1 MTETPATR
9 PSATADDSGHGG
21 LQTFVTAGP
30 ATIVADIAAA
40 KGGLDLGP
48 DPHELVCAGL
58 AACTSMTL
66 RLYANQKNWD
76 IAAMHVEV
84 FHHFDADQTPHDRF
98 ERTITLEGN
107 LNDEQRERLFQIADK
122 CPIHKLLTAGARV
135 VTTVGGE

>member
-135 VTTVGGE
+135 VMTVGGE

>member
-1 MTETPATR
+1 
-9 PSATADDSGHGG
+9 
-21 LQTFVTAGP
+21 
-30 ATIVADIAAA
+30 
-40 KGGLDLGP
+40 
-48 DPHELVCAGL
+48 
-58 AACTSMTL
+58 MTL

-76 IAAMHVEV
+76 ISAMHVEV

>member
-76 IAAMHVEV
+76 ISAMHVEV